1 MKQWTSI
8 DDVLDF
14 AIQGEERAANFYQM
28 LAEGAESGEMRA
40 VFEGFAREEKGHQA
54 KLLAIKQG
62 DMAVP
67 PPHKIQD
74 LKIGDYLVDVEL
86 DDELD
91 YKDALTVAMKRE
103 KAAFR
108 LYSDLAEAAEDG
120 EIRQIFQAL
129 AQEEA
134 KHKLRFEI
142 EYDDNVLIEN

>member
-1 MKQWTSI
+1 MKQWKSI

-14 AIQGEERAANFYQM
+14 AISGEERAASFYQS
-28 LAEGAESGEMRA
+28 LAEGADTAEMRQ
-40 VFEGFAREEKGHQA
+40 VFEGFAREETGHKA

-62 DMAVP
+62 DMEMP
-67 PPHKIQD
+67 PPRKIQD

-86 DDELD
+86 EGELD

-108 LYSDLAEAAEDG
+108 LYSDLAGMADDDG
-120 EIRQIFQAL
+120 IRQTFLAL

-142 EYDDNVLIEN
+142 EYDENVLTEN